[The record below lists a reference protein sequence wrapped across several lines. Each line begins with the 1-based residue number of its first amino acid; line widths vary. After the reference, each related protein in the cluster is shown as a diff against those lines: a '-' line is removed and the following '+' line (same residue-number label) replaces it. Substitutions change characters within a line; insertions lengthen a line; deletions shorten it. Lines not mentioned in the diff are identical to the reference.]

1 MRPIPSGSGCM
12 RRIGGMRAGRPGGG
26 KGAEVGARVFLVL
39 KNPVQEICEMIQV
52 PFEFKRLEIP
62 DLVLVKPRVF
72 VDDRGSFLETYKKD
86 DFEAAGI
93 NGEFV
98 QDNHSKSEYGVL
110 RGLHFQREPRAQA
123 KIVRC
128 IRGVVYDVAVDLR
141 RRSPTFGKYLGVILS
156 EYNHH
161 QLYVPKGY
169 AHGFL
174 TLSDAAEVIYKVDD
188 IYSPECE
195 SGLIWNDPD
204 VSISWPNDDPL
215 LAPRDE
221 EWPTL
226 SHLIE
231 TDGLF

>member
-1 MRPIPSGSGCM
+1 
-12 RRIGGMRAGRPGGG
+12 
-26 KGAEVGARVFLVL
+26 
-39 KNPVQEICEMIQV
+39 MIQV